1 MVKLGLVFIRDRWR
15 VPVIKGNI
23 VLLTLLGISL
33 AFFANAEVYRVIDE
47 EGDVTYTDNP
57 PANNPT
63 TEAISLPSIN
73 TQPAI
78 EVLHNEKQAEE
89 TAANSYQEIL
99 IVTPAHDATIPP
111 GQQLVPVEISLKP
124 TLKMGHLVQLIFDG
138 QPYGPATST
147 TSFSIRAL
155 IRGEHRIQARIVD
168 GEGAIIGASN
178 TSTIHV
184 KRHSIK
190 HNKN

>member
-1 MVKLGLVFIRDRWR
+1 MVKLGLVFIQEKWR

-23 VLLTLLGISL
+23 VLFTLISISV

-47 EGDVTYTDNP
+47 EGGITYTDNP
-57 PANNPT
+57 PANDPT

-78 EVLHNEKQAEE
+78 EVLHDEKQVEE
-89 TAANSYQEIL
+89 AAANSYQEIL
-99 IVTPAHDATIPP
+99 IVTPAHNATIPP
-111 GQQLVPVEISLKP
+111 GQRLVPVEISLKP

-147 TSFSIRAL
+147 TSFSIKAL
-155 IRGEHRIQARIVD
+155 IRGEHSVQARIVD
-168 GEGAIIGASN
+168 GEGTIIGASN

-190 HNKN
+190 HNAN